1 MRNSRLLIAIA
12 GCVLIAGLAVLTALA
27 QQGTTRPMAGPQM
40 GAPQVA
46 FVDVGYVFKKHPG
59 FQGRKVSLQT
69 EMKRASEGL
78 NQERETIRKMRQ
90 DLQGMQAGSQTGSQ
104 EYKQL
109 DELSTKRAADLQVQF
124 QLQQKEFATK
134 ESNMYY
140 TVYQEIAQ
148 EVGYLASQNGF
159 SAVLYVDGD
168 TPDKDRLPQVQAF
181 VNKQI
186 VWFDQRLDVTPE
198 IVSRLERKYGAQ
210 PGTPGANP
218 AAQRTRTGVPAPS
231 YR

>member
-12 GCVLIAGLAVLTALA
+12 GCALIAGLAVLTALA

-59 FQGRKVSLQT
+59 FQGRKVSLTT

-78 NQERETIRKMRQ
+78 NQERETVRKMRQ
-90 DLQGMQAGSQTGSQ
+90 DLQAMPAGSE

-109 DELSTKRAADLQVQF
+109 DVISTKRAADLQVQF

-168 TPDKDRLPQVQAF
+168 APDKDRLPQVQAF

-210 PGTPGANP
+210 PGANSSTNP
-218 AAQRTRTGVPAPS
+218 TTQRTRPGVPAPS

>member
-12 GCVLIAGLAVLTALA
+12 GSVLIAGLAVFTALA

-59 FQGRKVSLQT
+59 FQGRKVGLET

-90 DLQGMQAGSQTGSQ
+90 DLQGMQAGTE

-109 DELSTKRAADLQVQF
+109 DQHSTKRAADLQVQF

-159 SAVLYVDGD
+159 SAVFYVDGD

-210 PGTPGANP
+210 PGNPNANP

>member
-1 MRNSRLLIAIA
+1 VRKSRLLIAIA
-12 GCVLIAGLAVLTALA
+12 GCLLIAGLAVFTALA
-27 QQGTTRPMAGPQM
+27 QQGTAGRTASPQM
-40 GAPQVA
+40 AAPQVA

-59 FQGRKVSLQT
+59 FQGRKASLEA

-78 NQERETIRKMRQ
+78 NQERETVRKMRQ
-90 DLQGMQAGSQTGSQ
+90 DLQGMPAGSE

-109 DELSTKRAADLQVQF
+109 DEISTKRAADLQVQF
-124 QLQQKEFATK
+124 SLQQKEFSTK
-134 ESNMYY
+134 ESSLYF

-148 EVGYLASQNGF
+148 EVGYLASQHGF

-168 TPDKDRLPQVQAF
+168 TPDKDRMAQVQAF

-198 IVSRLERKYGAQ
+198 IVSRLERKYGVQ
-210 PGTPGANP
+210 PGSTNANP
-218 AAQRTRTGVPAPS
+218 TTQRTRPGVPAPS
-231 YR
+231 LR

>member
-1 MRNSRLLIAIA
+1 VRNSRLLIAIA
-12 GCVLIAGLAVLTALA
+12 GCVLIAGLAVFTALA

-59 FQGRKVSLQT
+59 FQGRKVGLTT

-78 NQERETIRKMRQ
+78 NQEKETVRKMRQ
-90 DLQGMQAGSQTGSQ
+90 DLQAMPAGSE

-109 DELSTKRAADLQVQF
+109 DEISTKRAADLQVQF

-134 ESNMYY
+134 ESNMYF

-168 TPDKDRLPQVQAF
+168 TPNKDRLPQVQAF

-210 PGTPGANP
+210 PGANSNTNP
-218 AAQRTRTGVPAPS
+218 TTQRTRPGVPAPS

>member
-1 MRNSRLLIAIA
+1 VRNSRLLIAIA

-27 QQGTTRPMAGPQM
+27 QQGTTRPMAAPQV

-59 FQGRKVSLQT
+59 FQGRKGSLEA

-78 NQERETIRKMRQ
+78 RQEQETIRKMRQ
-90 DLQGMQAGSQTGSQ
+90 DLQGKPAGTE

-109 DELSTKRAADLQVQF
+109 DEISTKRAADLQVQF
-124 QLQQKEFATK
+124 TLQQKEFATK

-159 SAVLYVDGD
+159 SAVFYVDGD
-168 TPDKDRLPQVQAF
+168 TPDKDRLPQVQAY

-198 IVSRLERKYGAQ
+198 IVRRLEMKYGAQ
-210 PGTPGANP
+210 PANPGTSP
-218 AAQRTRTGVPAPS
+218 AAQRSRAGVPAPS